1 MGGSARVYPAPAGA
15 GNPLNPARDR
25 DWGLKLFPTN
35 EEFPVNL
42 RKDHYRAENRKKK
55 ETASARGAAFLSP
68 RAAASSGRRSR
79 RLPGGYPQ
87 ARRPGPRGPRGTV
100 GLKSSPSPSGGEG
113 GRPPRQDT
121 SIIDTSNA
129 LCGPGFLPGPRLTEG
144 RFTYRSGPPGRRG
157 WSVRRGVRSPSVL
170 LNADRLSGEELRRGA
185 PRWVLRPP
193 GRRRWCESLLRGPGD
208 ETGRRRRPPGPP
220 PGRRTSRFPARPPT
234 LERRP
239 PSLPAARPQ
248 FRRDDPLNLSILLS
262 GGKETNKDSL
272 SSGERRGKSPAPNPR
287 PGLGGEGNVAYGR
300 PLRPARAWGPKSF

>member
-35 EEFPVNL
+35 EEFP
-42 RKDHYRAENRKKK
+42 
-55 ETASARGAAFLSP
+55 
-68 RAAASSGRRSR
+68 
-79 RLPGGYPQ
+79 
-87 ARRPGPRGPRGTV
+87 
-100 GLKSSPSPSGGEG
+100 
-113 GRPPRQDT
+113 DT

-193 GRRRWCESLLRGPGD
+193 GRRRWCESLLRGL
-208 ETGRRRRPPGPP
+208 GRRDGPSPPPAGPP
-220 PGRRTSRFPARPPT
+220 PGPANLSLSGQTSDPRGGGGRPH
-234 LERRP
+234 
-239 PSLPAARPQ
+239 SLP
-248 FRRDDPLNLSILLS
+248 RD
-262 GGKETNKDSL
+262 L
-272 SSGERRGKSPAPNPR
+272 SSGVTTR
-287 PGLGGEGNVAYGR
+287 
-300 PLRPARAWGPKSF
+300 

>member
-1 MGGSARVYPAPAGA
+1 MPLDVRGCTRATMGGSARVYPAPAGA

-55 ETASARGAAFLSP
+55 NGFGEGSGLSLPPSRGLLGAEVAAPARRVPSGPAPWTAGSARD
-68 RAAASSGRRSR
+68 R
-79 RLPGGYPQ
+79 
-87 ARRPGPRGPRGTV
+87 
-100 GLKSSPSPSGGEG
+100 GLKVLALP
-113 GRPPRQDT
+113 DT

-300 PLRPARAWGPKSF
+300 PLRPARARGPKSF

>member
-55 ETASARGAAFLSP
+55 QKRLRRGERPFSP
-68 RAAASSGRRSR
+68 
-79 RLPGGYPQ
+79 PEP
-87 ARRPGPRGPRGTV
+87 
-100 GLKSSPSPSGGEG
+100 
-113 GRPPRQDT
+113 RPPRGGGRGACPAGTLRPGALDRGDT

-300 PLRPARAWGPKSF
+300 PLRPARARGPKSF